1 MDSPDTLLQTLRE
14 SLEKELQAQL
24 NRLAIP
30 PYLPYHEMLAYHMGW
45 IGEGAGPQATGKR
58 IRPLLLL
65 LCTAASG
72 GDWQKALPAA
82 AAVEFVHNFS
92 LIHDDI
98 EDDSQYRRGRLT
110 VWAKWGLSQGV
121 NAGDALFTLSHL
133 AIHHLSAFF
142 PSETVLHASRL
153 LLETC
158 LRLTQ
163 GQFLDISFE
172 DKTEISLDDYLTM
185 IEGKTAA
192 LFATCTQL
200 GSLLGHCDPICQT
213 HYRQFGRYLGLA
225 FQVVDDLLGIWGDE
239 SLIGKS
245 TASDLVSGKKT
256 YPVIL
261 GLQANGSF
269 ARRWRQGNIQP
280 EEVVELAK
288 QLENEGIKAATQ
300 AEAHRLTQQA
310 LAELDAAQA
319 VGLASQA
326 LYQMTQKMSRRIQ

>member
-1 MDSPDTLLQTLRE
+1 MDSPDALLQTFKTA
-14 SLEKELQAQL
+14 LEKELQSQL
-24 NRLAIP
+24 NGLAIP
-30 PYLPYHEMLAYHMGW
+30 PYQLYHEMLAYHMGW

-65 LCTAASG
+65 LCTEASG

-133 AIHHLSAFF
+133 AIHRLSVFF
-142 PSETVLHASRL
+142 SPETVLHACRL

-158 LRLTQ
+158 LQLTQ

-172 DKTEISLDDYLTM
+172 DKTDVSLDDYLTM

-192 LFATCTQL
+192 LFATCTEL
-200 GSLLGHCDPICQT
+200 GSLLGQCDPIRQN

-225 FQVVDDLLGIWGDE
+225 FQVIDDLLGIWGDE

-261 GLQANGSF
+261 GLQLNGSF
-269 ARRWRQGNIQP
+269 ARRWRQGNIKP
-280 EEVVELAK
+280 EEVYGLAK
-288 QLENEGIKAATQ
+288 QLEDEGVRTTTQ
-300 AEAHRLTQQA
+300 AEAYRLTQQA
-310 LAELDAAQA
+310 LAELNAAQA
-319 VGLASQA
+319 DGVAFQA
-326 LYQMTQKMSRRIQ
+326 LYQMTHQMSQRIQ

>member
-1 MDSPDTLLQTLRE
+1 MDSPDTLLQTLRDA
-14 SLEKELQAQL
+14 LEKELQAQL
-24 NRLAIP
+24 IGLSFP
-30 PYLPYHEMLAYHMGW
+30 PYQPYYEMLAYHMGW
-45 IGEGAGPQATGKR
+45 IGEGGGPQATGKR

-65 LCTAASG
+65 LCTVASG

-133 AIHHLSAFF
+133 AIHHLSASF
-142 PSETVLHASRL
+142 PPETVLQASRL

-172 DKTEISLDDYLTM
+172 EKTECLLDDYLAM

-192 LFATCTQL
+192 LFAASTQL
-200 GSLLGHCDPICQT
+200 GSLLGHCDPICQN
-213 HYRQFGRYLGLA
+213 HYHQFGRYLGLA
-225 FQVVDDLLGIWGDE
+225 FQIVDDLLGIWGDE
-239 SLIGKS
+239 ALTGKS

-261 GLQANGSF
+261 GLQSNGSF

-280 EEVVELAK
+280 KEVATLAK
-288 QLENEGIKAATQ
+288 QLEKEGVKAATQ

-310 LAELDAAQA
+310 LAELDAIQA
-319 VGLASQA
+319 VGPATQA
-326 LYQMTQKMSRRIQ
+326 LYQMTQKMSQRIQ

>member
-1 MDSPDTLLQTLRE
+1 MDSPDTLLQTLRDA
-14 SLEKELQAQL
+14 LEKELQAQL
-24 NRLAIP
+24 NGLAVP
-30 PYLPYHEMLAYHMGW
+30 PYQPYHEMLAYHMGW
-45 IGEGAGPQATGKR
+45 IGIGAGPQATGKR

-65 LCTAASG
+65 LCTAASR

-133 AIHHLSAFF
+133 AIHNLSTSF
-142 PSETVLHASRL
+142 PAETVLHASKL

-172 DKTEISLDDYLTM
+172 DKTDISLDDYLTM

-200 GSLLGHCDPICQT
+200 GSLLGHCDQICQN

-225 FQVVDDLLGIWGDE
+225 FQVVDDLLGVWGDE

-256 YPVIL
+256 YPIIL
-261 GLQANGSF
+261 GLQANDSF

-280 EEVVELAK
+280 EEVVGLAK
-288 QLENEGIKAATQ
+288 QLEKEGVKAATQ

-310 LAELDAAQA
+310 FAELDAAQA

-326 LYQMTQKMSRRIQ
+326 LYQMTKKMSQRIQ